1 MSREQTEETM
11 RRYLDALV
19 AKGDFASH
27 FADDVVWTTMESREE
42 VRGRDAVRDLIV
54 SLHTQMFEAV
64 PELGTLV
71 CGDGTAALEAVF
83 VARHVSEFAGIPAA
97 GARVRL
103 PYTVFYELDRD
114 GITALRAYL
123 SIAALVAQ
131 LQPARTMSGDR

>member
-19 AKGDFASH
+19 SKGDFASH

-64 PELGTLV
+64 PELVSCRSSSMGV
-71 CGDGTAALEAVF
+71 VAARMAHAE
-83 VARHVSEFAGIPAA
+83 S
-97 GARVRL
+97 GADPR
-103 PYTVFYELDRD
+103 
-114 GITALRAYL
+114 
-123 SIAALVAQ
+123 SQ
-131 LQPARTMSGDR
+131 